1 VTGPLR
7 ALTLATAVGAG
18 AAGGVFF
25 AFSTFVMDGLAR
37 LPAAQAVAAMQQV
50 NVTAVRP
57 AFMTLLFGTAA
68 GSAVLGVQG
77 VRSLGDRTSALLAA
91 GGALYLIGVVGLTI
105 AYHVPRNDA
114 LAALDPSAPGTAQ
127 AWSTYLTEWTRAN
140 HVRTACGIAA
150 AAAFTLA
157 LVDRR

>member
-1 VTGPLR
+1 VTGSLR

-37 LPAAQAVAAMQQV
+37 LPAAQGVAAMQQL

-68 GSAVLGVQG
+68 GGGVLAVQG
-77 VRSLGDRTSALLAA
+77 VRGGGDRSSLLLVA
-91 GGALYLIGVVGLTI
+91 GGGLYLVGVVGVTM

-114 LAALDPSAPGTAQ
+114 LAALTADAPGTAA
-127 AWSTYLTEWTRAN
+127 AWASYVTEWTRAN
-140 HVRTACGIAA
+140 HVRTASGLAS
-150 AAAFTLA
+150 AAAFALA
-157 LVDRR
+157 LAARP